1 LKFDKKTIYNI
12 FVLYLILNKVMKL
25 KISSPAKIIFEW
37 DIKQITL
44 PTEIGD
50 VTVLPWHAPMVT
62 ALKPWLIKIIP
73 ENQVST
79 SEFVFSKN
87 TISLSVSKWMAFV
100 DGKIVR
106 IATAAATTSLSESEK
121 DLEDKKWKL
130 EEEIKQLKKKWSLE
144 EIEKSLIQLEKIN
157 ADIKLKKLKA

>member
-1 LKFDKKTIYNI
+1 
-12 FVLYLILNKVMKL
+12 MQL

-37 DIKQITL
+37 EIKQITL

-62 ALKPWLIKIIP
+62 VLKPGIMRIVPAK
-73 ENQVST
+73 EVST
-79 SEFVFSKN
+79 NEFIFTKN
-87 TISLSVSKWMAFV
+87 TISLSISKWMAFV

-106 IATAAATTSLSESEK
+106 VVTAVATTSLAETEKELES
-121 DLEDKKWKL
+121 KKTKL
-130 EEEIKQLKKKWSLE
+130 EEEIKQLRKMWSLE
-144 EIEKSLIQLEKIN
+144 DIEKSLIQLEKIN

>member
-1 LKFDKKTIYNI
+1 
-12 FVLYLILNKVMKL
+12 MQL

-37 DIKQITL
+37 EIKQITL

-62 ALKPWLIKIIP
+62 ALKPWIIRIIP
-73 ENQVST
+73 AKEVSKSDFIFT
-79 SEFVFSKN
+79 KN

-106 IATAAATTSLSESEK
+106 VVTAVATTSLAETEKELES
-121 DLEDKKWKL
+121 KKIKL
-130 EEEIKQLKKKWSLE
+130 EEEIKQLRKMGSLE
-144 EIEKSLIQLEKIN
+144 DIEKSLIQLEKIN
-157 ADIKLKKLKA
+157 ADIRLKKLKA